1 MQVVEERTV
10 STLGKVE
17 RECATSFL
25 VFSFE
30 LHERRKEWTHHQAEK
45 KNILLLSVLL
55 ITILSL
61 RYDVC

>member
-10 STLGKVE
+10 STWGKVE
-17 RECATSFL
+17 REWWTSFL

-30 LHERRKEWTHHQAEK
+30 LHERRKEWTHQAEK
-45 KNILLLSVLL
+45 KNILLIAVLL